1 MQSALFSLQE
11 GEAEQ
16 LHIRRKGKQ
25 IAHSSQSKPLPRGR
39 ETAGAHSAR
48 HRGEGPKDRA
58 GPGTPAPGSQGSS
71 EQVAA
76 TRPHLTPA
84 HLSYAHEGEL
94 ASFVRM
100 WRGILGEKEGRK
112 QASKQAAELMTLP
125 SSPAEHLCY
134 DRHWAG
140 A

>member
-16 LHIRRKGKQ
+16 PHIRRKGKQ
-25 IAHSSQSKPLPRGR
+25 IAHSSQNKPLPRGR
-39 ETAGAHSAR
+39 ETAGANSAR
-48 HRGEGPKDRA
+48 HRGEGPEDRA
-58 GPGTPAPGSQGSS
+58 GPGTPAPGNQGSS

-84 HLSYAHEGEL
+84 DLTYAHEGEL

-100 WRGILGEKEGRK
+100 WRGILGEKEG
-112 QASKQAAELMTLP
+112 SKQAAELVNLS
-125 SSPAEHLCY
+125 SSPAEHLCC